1 MKPTSGN
8 KLQYARA
15 TSSSSSS
22 CLLAAAAAAVQ
33 KVITKMTRNR
43 EIMVVSFVTRNHEC
57 DSLFPTRV
65 RSMDFV

>member
-15 TSSSSSS
+15 TASSSS
-22 CLLAAAAAAVQ
+22 CLLAAAVAAVQ

-57 DSLFPTRV
+57 DSLFPTRA